1 MSHEPWTLFW
11 PRMGLTPAFAK
22 PMWPVIMP
30 RLARFITLAV
40 PTVCSVMPSV

>member
-1 MSHEPWTLFW
+1 MSQEPWTLFW
-11 PRMGLTPAFAK
+11 PRIGLMPAFST
-22 PMWPVIMP
+22 PMWPVTMA